1 MTRTRSQAGKLSRR
15 KGAAFE
21 RQVVKLLQEAGI
33 GCRRNTGQAGSARVQ
48 GCDIEDTNWWIE
60 CGHGKAMD
68 PRLKWLQAEED
79 CARCEDFRPIA
90 VIWRR
95 DHGPIQVTV
104 AFGDLLHVDRTLCGD
119 IERTMLTMSFA
130 DWIRWAR

>member
-1 MTRTRSQAGKLSRR
+1 MRTHGKRSVEKGK
-15 KGAAFE
+15 AFE
-21 RQVVKLLQEAGI
+21 RKVVRLLQEAGI
-33 GCRRNTGQAGSARVQ
+33 ACERNIKQSRSARKE
-48 GCDIEDTNWWIE
+48 GCDIEMTDWWIE

-104 AFGDLLHVDRTLCGD
+104 AFGDLVARQRWDGYSDL
-119 IERTMLTMSFA
+119 ESAMLTMSLA
-130 DWIRWAR
+130 DWIRFVR